1 MGRTA
6 LGTLRGVAPSRVSS
20 GIHLL
25 WENLL
30 STGVRMDT
38 IQMESDIQHSR
49 FGTLIG
55 RRRVKRK
62 IRHVMEIAIP
72 LLGIE
77 IIFLSVLFAPD
88 SLQT

>member
-1 MGRTA
+1 MG
-6 LGTLRGVAPSRVSS
+6 
-20 GIHLL
+20 
-25 WENLL
+25 
-30 STGVRMDT
+30 T
-38 IQMESDIQHSR
+38 IRMESDIQHSR

-72 LLGIE
+72 LLGIG